1 MDFAS
6 LTSGLT
12 ATSSTSSASSTS
24 KTAGST
30 DASRSSTTAS
40 GAASKPSTLP
50 TSRST
55 AVTDPGY
62 ITVEPDGRD
71 DVTFRDRLLQAI
83 KGFFD
88 TFQANSEEQTQ
99 RALASIE
106 DSVSA
111 AEQGGEPFFVQFRV
125 TSIEVTLAEEGDQ
138 GGGFASIRQLGLE
151 IGVAR
156 GGKVEA
162 ADTRV
167 LDLAGQSVGL
177 TADQIRAGLGKP
189 NFERRD
195 TGTQSSE
202 RAAKRLEAAQ
212 ASLDRVTQVQDAL
225 KAYRGGDI
233 GPLQKFFETSG
244 SSGSNALGS
253 LSSLFPSRGAFSID
267 A

>member
-6 LTSGLT
+6 LSYGL
-12 ATSSTSSASSTS
+12 AAAPSLSTSDTS
-24 KTAGST
+24 KTAGSLGT
-30 DASRSSTTAS
+30 TLSSASLSR
-40 GAASKPSTLP
+40 AAPKPSILP
-50 TSRST
+50 TSRPA
-55 AVTDPGY
+55 AVNDPGY
-62 ITVEPDGRD
+62 ISVEPDGRD

-111 AEQGGEPFFVQFRV
+111 AEQSGEPFFVQFRV
-125 TSIEVTLAEEGDQ
+125 TSVEVTLAEEGDQ
-138 GGGFASIRQLGLE
+138 DGGFASIRQLGLE
-151 IGVAR
+151 IAVAR
-156 GGKVEA
+156 DGKVEA
-162 ADTRV
+162 ADTKV

-177 TADQIRAGLGKP
+177 TAEQIRAGLSKP

-202 RAAKRLEAAQ
+202 RATKRLEAAQ

-233 GPLQKFFETSG
+233 APLQKFFESG
-244 SSGSNALGS
+244 GSGVANPLGS
-253 LSSLFPSRGAFSID
+253 LTSLLPSRGAISID

>member
-6 LTSGLT
+6 LTLGLT
-12 ATSSTSSASSTS
+12 AGNSTSSTSSTS
-24 KTAGST
+24 KAAESLVTSLSNVPVSGS
-30 DASRSSTTAS
+30 
-40 GAASKPSTLP
+40 ASKPSALP
-50 TSRST
+50 TSRPAT
-55 AVTDPGY
+55 VGDPGY

-99 RALASIE
+99 RALAAIE
-106 DSVSA
+106 ESVSS
-111 AEQGGEPFFVQFRV
+111 AEQSGEPFFVQFRV
-125 TSIEVTLAEEGDQ
+125 TSVEVTLAEEGDQ

-156 GGKVEA
+156 DGKVEA

-167 LDLAGQSVGL
+167 LDLAGQSAGL
-177 TADQIRAGLGKP
+177 TAEQIRAGLGKP

-202 RAAKRLEAAQ
+202 RAIKRLEAAQ

-253 LSSLFPSRGAFSID
+253 LSSLLPSRGAISIE